1 MKNKNFLL
9 TIGFVC
15 ITSYSF
21 AQDAALTQKNITAD
35 NTLLKVFQ
43 TGDVAL
49 LDSIISP
56 DFVNHTAMGDR
67 QGIEILKTQ
76 VKDFHTNFKPIKVK
90 LIKRLF
96 DEEYVSDWLRF
107 VGEAPNALIEGIE
120 MTKYVNGKAVAHWFF
135 PNSQKK

>member
-1 MKNKNFLL
+1 MM
-9 TIGFVC
+9 GFVF

-35 NTLLKVFQ
+35 NTLLKVFE
-43 TGDVAL
+43 TGNVAL

-76 VKDFHTNFKPIKVK
+76 VKGFHANFKPTKVE
-90 LIKRLF
+90 LVKRLC
-96 DEEYVSDWLRF
+96 DEEYVSDWIRF
-107 VGEAPNALIEGIE
+107 IGEAPNALIEGIE
-120 MTKYVNGKAVAHWFF
+120 MTKYINGKAVEHWFF